1 MYFKKKSSPLK
12 EPDSSSH
19 GHNYAL
25 FLLNIK
31 LRTEGEI
38 RHKMSE
44 RGYSQ
49 KVIDD
54 VVLQL
59 LDEHLLDDVRY
70 AEIFLDNC
78 KKYKSYGFYM
88 LKKKLLERRLAGALI
103 EQALLDFFS
112 LEDELAVAKRLVEK
126 IGKGLE
132 KQKLGQRLQA
142 RGFRLDVIKKFI

>member
-1 MYFKKKSSPLK
+1 MHFKKKSSPLR
-12 EPDSSSH
+12 EPDSTSH

-38 RHKMSE
+38 RHKMQE
-44 RGYSQ
+44 RGYNQ
-49 KVIDD
+49 KVIDE
-54 VVLQL
+54 VISQL
-59 LDEHLLDDVRY
+59 TEERLIDDIRY
-70 AEIFLDNC
+70 AEIFVDNC

-88 LKKKLLERRLAGALI
+88 LKKKLLERRLASVLI
-103 EQALLDFFS
+103 ERALSDFFS
-112 LEDELAVAKRLVEK
+112 LEDELVVAKRLVEK

-142 RGFRLDVIKKFI
+142 RGFRLDTIKKFM